1 MCTAVRF
8 SDTQGSMYLGRNL
21 DWSFGYGE
29 AVRIMPK
36 GFTVPWA
43 FADAAPATHAVI
55 GMCVEFEGYPLF
67 FDCGNDAGLAVAGL
81 NHPGCSEYA
90 PSAIDGKTNVAAYEF
105 PAWIAA
111 NFANVDEVEEALRE
125 AIVVGRAIN
134 PAFPVSYLH
143 WIIGD
148 GKRSIVAES
157 RSDGLHVFDNPV
169 DVLANHPN
177 FEWHLTNLRTY
188 ITATPNFPEPA
199 NWGRAK
205 LKPFG
210 AGAGMRGIPGD
221 VYSPSRF
228 VKAAY
233 LNAHYPAKAS
243 EAENVARMFHTLA
256 SVAMVEGSSAM
267 ANGDLEKTIYTSCF
281 SAALGRY
288 YFNTYDDFTIRY
300 ASLADADGAHE
311 NELVECELTTW

>member
-8 SDTQGSMYLGRNL
+8 SSTQGSMYLGRNL
-21 DWSFGYGE
+21 DWSCGYGE

-36 GFTVPWA
+36 GFKVPWA
-43 FADAAPATHAVI
+43 FADATPAEHAVI
-55 GMCVEFEGYPLF
+55 GMCVEFKSYPLF
-67 FDCGNDAGLAVAGL
+67 FDCGNDAGLAIAGL
-81 NHPGCSEYA
+81 NHPGCAEYA
-90 PSAIDGKTNVAAYEF
+90 PEAVDGKTNVAAYEF

-111 NFANVDEVEEALRE
+111 NFSTVDEAEAALE
-125 AIVVGRAIN
+125 NAVVVNRAID

-148 GKRSIVAES
+148 GQRSIVVES
-157 RSDGLHVFDNPV
+157 RADGLHIFDNPV

-188 ITATPNFPEPA
+188 ITASPDMPQPA
-199 NWGRAK
+199 TWGRAE
-205 LKPFG
+205 LAPFG

-233 LNAHYPAKAS
+233 LNAHYPAKET
-243 EAENVARMFHTLA
+243 EADNVARMFHTLGNV
-256 SVAMVEGSSAM
+256 SMVEGSSAM
-267 ANGDLEKTIYTSCF
+267 ANGEFEKTVYTSCF
-281 SAALGRY
+281 SAATARY
-288 YFNTYDDFTIRY
+288 YFNTYDDFAIRY
-300 ASLADADGAHE
+300 ASLADAEDADPHT
-311 NELVECELTTW
+311 LIECEMRSF